1 MDTVAQAV
9 GTALARLG
17 VGHAFGV
24 VGSGNFAM
32 TNALVAA
39 GVPYLPARH
48 EGGAATMADAYA
60 RISGRPAV
68 LSVHQGCGLT
78 NAMTGITEAAKSRTP
93 VIVLAADT
101 ARGAVRSNFRID
113 QPGLVGAVGAV
124 SERVHSAD
132 TVYADVLRGCTTA
145 VRDRRTVV
153 LNVGLDVQAEAVA
166 GPPPADYAMPPA
178 TVPAPDTAE
187 VDELAE
193 LIRRSQ
199 RPVFIAGRGAWNA
212 EPDVAGA
219 AASAGALLATS
230 AVAKGLFR
238 GEPFALGISG
248 GFASPL
254 AAELIVGADL
264 LVSWG
269 CALNMWTTRHG
280 TLVGEHTTV
289 VQVDDDRDA
298 LGAHCP
304 IQLGICA
311 DVGATAR
318 ALRAA
323 LGADAS
329 FGYRND
335 EIRERI
341 ARQGRWNDLTT
352 EDLSTE
358 QTIDA
363 RVLSARLDELLPE
376 QRTVAVDSG
385 NFMGYPSA
393 YLSVPDVTG
402 FCFTQAYQS
411 IGLGLSTAI
420 GAALARPERLCV
432 AALGDGGFLM
442 SISEL
447 ETAVRAGLHLLIVVY
462 NDDGYGAEVH
472 HFGRSADLST
482 VTFPRCDLAAL
493 GRGFGADGITV
504 RTAADLDGV
513 ADWVRSAGSV
523 LVVDARVSDDGGS
536 WWLAEAFKGH

>member
-1 MDTVAQAV
+1 
-9 GTALARLG
+9 
-17 VGHAFGV
+17 V

-39 GVPYLPARH
+39 GVPYLAARH

-93 VIVLAADT
+93 LIVLAADT
-101 ARGAVRSNFRID
+101 ARAAVRSNFRID

-124 SERVHSAD
+124 SDRVHRAD
-132 TVYADVLRGCTTA
+132 TVYADVLRACTTA
-145 VRDRRTVV
+145 VCERRTVV
-153 LNVGLDVQAEAVA
+153 LNVGLDVQAEAA
-166 GPPPADYAMPPA
+166 PAQPADYAMPPA
-178 TVPAPDTAE
+178 DVREPDANDVE
-187 VDELAE
+187 QLAD
-193 LIRRSQ
+193 LIRRVQ

-212 EPDVAGA
+212 EADVADVA
-219 AASAGALLATS
+219 AASGALLATS

-238 GEPFALGISG
+238 GNPFAVGISG

-254 AAELIVGADL
+254 AAELIAAADL

-280 TLVGEHTTV
+280 SLVGEHTTV
-289 VQVDDDRDA
+289 VQIDDDPDA
-298 LGAHCP
+298 LGAHHP
-304 IQLGICA
+304 IGFGVCA

-318 ALRAA
+318 SLRTA

-329 FGYRND
+329 FGYRRNEVRD
-335 EIRERI
+335 RI
-341 ARQGRWNDLTT
+341 ARHGRWNDVTT
-352 EDLSTE
+352 DDISTE

-363 RVLSARLDELLPE
+363 RVLSALLDELLPD

-393 YLSVPDVTG
+393 YLSVPDVAG

-447 ETAVRAGLHLLIVVY
+447 ETAVRAGVHLLVVVY

-482 VTFPRCDLAAL
+482 VTFPPCDLAAL

-504 RTAADLDGV
+504 RTAADLD
-513 ADWVRSAGSV
+513 AITDWLRGTGGV